1 MKNIIAQRSFPVARA
16 AASVAVLA
24 LALHAG
30 LAQAA
35 EDPAPAARLTVA
47 MDYVVPPFIGGSK
60 VRTPE
65 AVDTT
70 LAEQLAERLKAEL
83 QAVPARDAQ
92 ANAAAQDGA
101 VAEQA
106 SVSGKGPTSS
116 QRVVLASMPPG
127 TVVPPAFIEV
137 PTGYH
142 ARPMAIMR
150 SDTDIKS
157 WEQLSGRTIC
167 VSEGGRYAGVIAKR
181 YGAFEKVYRAPA
193 DSLLAL
199 RTGRCD
205 AAVHDDDMLN
215 ELLKLPEWKK
225 FSAALKANQVAGLSF
240 LVPASDDATASAVK
254 TMTKEWQAKGYL
266 ATLRRERVRDIA
278 FEVYLDQVIPDCH

>member
-1 MKNIIAQRSFPVARA
+1 
-16 AASVAVLA
+16 
-24 LALHAG
+24 
-30 LAQAA
+30 
-35 EDPAPAARLTVA
+35 
-47 MDYVVPPFIGGSK
+47 
-60 VRTPE
+60 
-65 AVDTT
+65 
-70 LAEQLAERLKAEL
+70 
-83 QAVPARDAQ
+83 
-92 ANAAAQDGA
+92 

-127 TVVPPAFIEV
+127 TAVPPAFIEV
-137 PTGYH
+137 PTGYR
-142 ARPMAIMR
+142 ATPMAIMR

-157 WEQLSGRTIC
+157 WDQLSGRTIC

-225 FSAALKANQVAGLSF
+225 FSATLKADQIAGLSF